1 MVSTTSAS
9 VTTSHGGSFPF
20 ITHGPAKVVD
30 EVVVV
35 VVEYLDVLVENNV
48 LVDVVVVDTKEVEVV
63 VVVNEI

>member
-1 MVSTTSAS
+1 
-9 VTTSHGGSFPF
+9 
-20 ITHGPAKVVD
+20 VD
-30 EVVVV
+30 DVVVV

>member
-1 MVSTTSAS
+1 
-9 VTTSHGGSFPF
+9 
-20 ITHGPAKVVD
+20 VD